1 MSVEAERTAMASDVQ
16 HCPIVCARQ
25 RSRHAWKKLR
35 PARVLGL
42 LVSLVAISAVAFS
55 WRSAAQWEGLQS
67 HAPHRTLLSTHLGY
81 HSNLSEDTPIA
92 MRSSAESNE
101 SQGDYPTD
109 LFSLE
114 DRRRGAVVLH
124 MFGMIYM
131 FIALAIV
138 CDEFFVPAL
147 TVITEKLAI
156 SDDVAGATFMAAGGS
171 APELFT
177 SVIGV
182 FISHSNVGIGTI
194 VGSAVFNI
202 LFVIGMCAVFS
213 KEVLNLTWW
222 PLFRDVF
229 FYIVG
234 LIMLII
240 FFLDNYIMY
249 WESISLLLTYATY
262 VIFMKFNGNVE
273 TLIKGIMHRNQVV
286 EVEAQ
291 PKLSPSGV
299 EDDSKLSAK
308 PRLQRGGS
316 SASLHNSLM
325 RNSIFHLMIHT
336 LDPLSEEFADSEL
349 GTYGKLKYYQ
359 SMTEEGKF
367 REKASILHKIAK
379 KKCQVEDSNGVAD
392 KNLPNSSSV
401 EVDVTPPMNGTA
413 GQDGDTGE
421 EDDEEDQ
428 PLSLSWPES
437 KRKRFTYLLIL
448 PIVFP
453 LWITL
458 PDVRKP
464 TSKKFFPIAF
474 LGAICW
480 IAGFSYLMVWWA
492 HQVGETIGITE
503 EIMGLTILAAG
514 TSIPDLITSVI
525 VARKGL
531 GDMAV
536 SSSVGSNI
544 FDITVGLPF
553 PWLLFSIINNM
564 SPVQVSSNGL
574 FCAIVLLFIMLLFVI
589 ISIAACKWK
598 MSKLLGFIMFLLYI
612 VFLVVSV
619 LLEDKVIVCPISI

>member
-1 MSVEAERTAMASDVQ
+1 MGSDQPCMDSPERRPMVGAA
-16 HCPIVCARQ
+16 CKRQ
-25 RSRHAWKKLR
+25 AYRCLRRKLR
-35 PARVLGL
+35 PVRILGFVL
-42 LVSLVAISAVAFS
+42 SLVAISAVSLSALTWSSGGFS
-55 WRSAAQWEGLQS
+55 EPVLPQESLHQS
-67 HAPHRTLLSTHLGY
+67 APHRTLLFTQHQRDPNVSA
-81 HSNLSEDTPIA
+81 DMPIA
-92 MRSSAESNE
+92 MKSTADSND
-101 SQGDYPTD
+101 SQGEYPPDIFT
-109 LFSLE
+109 LE
-114 DRRRGAVVLH
+114 ERRQGAVLLH

-147 TVITEKLAI
+147 TVITEKLSI

-177 SVIGV
+177 SIIGV

-202 LFVIGMCAVFS
+202 LFVIGMCAIFS
-213 KEVLNLTWW
+213 KEILNLTWW
-222 PLFRDVF
+222 PLFRDVS
-229 FYIVG
+229 FYILD

-240 FFLDNYIMY
+240 FFLDNFISV
-249 WESISLLLTYATY
+249 WESVALLSAYATY
-262 VIFMKFNGNVE
+262 VIFMKCNSRVE
-273 TLIKGIMHRNQVV
+273 SFVKNCMSKNQVV
-286 EVEAQ
+286 EVEVQ
-291 PKLSPSGV
+291 PKDEKASPGAP
-299 EDDSKLSAK
+299 EDDGKLSAR

-325 RNSIFHLMIHT
+325 RNSIFQLMIHT
-336 LDPLSEEFADSEL
+336 LDPLS
-349 GTYGKLKYYQ
+349 
-359 SMTEEGKF
+359 EGKF

-379 KKCQVEDSNGVAD
+379 KKCQVEDSEKANGVASRSD

-401 EVDVTPPMNGTA
+401 EVEVTPPMNGTA
-413 GQDGDTGE
+413 GQEGE
-421 EDDEEDQ
+421 TAEDEEEEDQ

-437 KRKRFTYLLIL
+437 NRKRFTYLLIM
-448 PIVFP
+448 PIVLP
-453 LWITL
+453 LWLTL
-458 PDVRKP
+458 PDVRK
-464 TSKKFFPIAF
+464 TASKKFFPITF
-474 LGAICW
+474 LGAIAW

-553 PWLLFSIINNM
+553 PWLLWSLFRNLQ
-564 SPVQVSSNGL
+564 PVQVSSNGL

-589 ISIAACKWK
+589 ISIAACKWR
-598 MSKLLGFIMFLLYI
+598 MSKLLGFIMFMLYF

-619 LLEDKVIVCPISI
+619 MLEDKVITCPVSV

>member
-1 MSVEAERTAMASDVQ
+1 MGSDQPSMGSLERRPLADAT
-16 HCPIVCARQ
+16 CKRQ
-25 RSRHAWKKLR
+25 AHHYLRKKLR
-35 PARVLGL
+35 PVRIFGFAL
-42 LVSLVAISAVAFS
+42 SLVAVSAVSLSALTWSSGGFS
-55 WRSAAQWEGLQS
+55 EPVLPQESLHQS
-67 HAPHRTLLSTHLGY
+67 APHRTLLFTQHQRDPNVSA
-81 HSNLSEDTPIA
+81 DMPIA
-92 MRSSAESNE
+92 MKSTAKSNE
-101 SQGDYPTD
+101 SQGEYPTD
-109 LFSLE
+109 IFSLE
-114 DRRRGAVVLH
+114 KRRQGAVVLH

-147 TVITEKLAI
+147 TVITEKLTI

-177 SVIGV
+177 SIIGV

-202 LFVIGMCAVFS
+202 LFVIGMCAIFS
-213 KEVLNLTWW
+213 KEILNLTWW
-222 PLFRDVF
+222 PLFRDVS
-229 FYIVG
+229 FYILD

-240 FFLDNYIMY
+240 FFLDNLISM
-249 WESISLLLTYATY
+249 WESITLLSAYAAY
-262 VIFMKFNGNVE
+262 VIFMKCNSRVE
-273 TLIKGIMHRNQVV
+273 SFVKNCLNKNQVV
-286 EVEAQ
+286 EVEVQ
-291 PKLSPSGV
+291 PK
-299 EDDSKLSAK
+299 AR

-325 RNSIFHLMIHT
+325 RNSIFQLMIHT
-336 LDPLSEEFADSEL
+336 LDPLSEEFADS
-349 GTYGKLKYYQ
+349 
-359 SMTEEGKF
+359 GKF

-379 KKCQVEDSNGVAD
+379 KKCQVEDSEKANGVASRSD

-401 EVDVTPPMNGTA
+401 EVEVTPPMNGTA
-413 GQDGDTGE
+413 GQEGE
-421 EDDEEDQ
+421 TAEDEEEEDQ

-437 KRKRFTYLLIL
+437 ARKRFTYLLIM

-453 LWITL
+453 LWLTL

-464 TSKKFFPIAF
+464 ASKKFFPVTF
-474 LGAICW
+474 LGAIAW

-553 PWLLFSIINNM
+553 PWLMWSLFSGLK
-564 SPVQVSSNGL
+564 PVTVSSNGL

-589 ISIAACKWK
+589 ISIAACKWR
-598 MSKLLGFIMFLLYI
+598 MSKLLGFIMFMLYF

-619 LLEDKVIVCPISI
+619 MLEDKVITCPVSI